1 VVIAGTSS
9 GVGKTTITVAVMD
22 ALRRKGFSV
31 QGFKVGPDFIDPTY
45 HTMATKRPSRNLDVW
60 MMGEQGVRESFVN
73 ACEGADLAVVE
84 GVMGLYDGLS
94 GKDNFSS
101 TAHVAHILRAPV
113 ILVLDASKAAR
124 SVAAGILGFMHFDT
138 SIRIVGV
145 IFNNVASDRHASY
158 LIDAVNSK
166 IRCPILG
173 VIRRDKKPGF
183 EERHLGLIPTLELR
197 KEKQRGIISAA
208 RQAAEQ
214 LDIEAILGL
223 FGKRPLN
230 RGQRTSKR
238 KKPVVKLAVA
248 LDESFN
254 FYYRDNLDAL
264 RNAGAKLEF
273 FSPVNEP
280 RLPAHIDGLL
290 LGGGFPEVL
299 AEELEKNISMKKS
312 IRQAADDGVP
322 IYAECGGLMYLTKS
336 ISGYRGSRKSQKMLG
351 LIDAETKMTGRL
363 TLNYV
368 DASCDGPLLGKASL
382 RGHEF
387 HYSELN
393 DIASDTRYA
402 YRLSRGN
409 GIIEGKDGIVF
420 KENCLAAYT
429 HLHFGGN
436 HVATSIV
443 NACIAN
449 SRS

>member
-1 VVIAGTSS
+1 
-9 GVGKTTITVAVMD
+9 
-22 ALRRKGFSV
+22 
-31 QGFKVGPDFIDPTY
+31 
-45 HTMATKRPSRNLDVW
+45 
-60 MMGEQGVRESFVN
+60 
-73 ACEGADLAVVE
+73 
-84 GVMGLYDGLS
+84 
-94 GKDNFSS
+94 
-101 TAHVAHILRAPV
+101 
-113 ILVLDASKAAR
+113 LVLDASKAAR

-173 VIRRDKKPGF
+173 VIRRDKKPGL

-208 RQAAEQ
+208 RQTAEQ

-223 FGKRPLN
+223 FGKRPFN

-254 FYYRDNLDAL
+254 FYYQDNLDAL

-280 RLPAHIDGLL
+280 RLPAHTDGLL

-299 AEELEKNISMKKS
+299 AEELEKNLSMKKS

-336 ISGYRGSRKSQKMLG
+336 ISGYRGSHKSQRMLG

-363 TLNYV
+363 MLNYV